1 MNLLED
7 CELCYP
13 FTLSE
18 FPETIVIEAGL
29 DPNEEYYFKV
39 TDKFGNSQVT
49 VPLTPD
55 ADGIVTIQV
64 VTAGYASSS
73 FINEPS
79 PAWFNKN
86 AGRFYIE
93 ASLATDIWEPERL
106 WLGSEPYSEYE
117 CVVVE
122 FVNDD
127 SEKNVIL

>member
-1 MNLLED
+1 VNLLEN

-18 FPETIVIEAGL
+18 FPDTIVIEAGL
-29 DPNEEYYFKV
+29 DPSKQYYFKV
-39 TDKFGNSQVT
+39 TDKFQNSHVT
-49 VPLTPD
+49 NPLTPD
-55 ADGIVTIQV
+55 VNGIVTIQV
-64 VTAGYASSS
+64 LQQGYVVSD

-93 ASLATDIWEPERL
+93 ASLTTDIWTPERL
-106 WLGSEPYSEYE
+106 WLGSQPYSEYE
-117 CVVVE
+117 CIVVE

-127 SEKNVIL
+127 SEKNTIV